1 MHFCPRF
8 LNATLIPLLLQSAFR
23 RAFCSFRGISDMH
36 SMIQIFNAAQY
47 LSLFTNEEIEFHSI
61 CIPCQD
67 NTAHRGT
74 RNELVFSPDPF
85 LALSTGSA
93 PKLFYLGPDTE
104 NLSQMMKSFPSSL
117 SYIRVL

>member
-8 LNATLIPLLLQSAFR
+8 LNATLVPLLLKSAFR

-47 LSLFTNEEIEFHSI
+47 ISLFTNEEIEFHSI
-61 CIPCQD
+61 CITCQD

-74 RNELVFSPDPF
+74 RNELVFFPLIDLADLLFIAFPEMFAGSVPF
-85 LALSTGSA
+85 NSA
-93 PKLFYLGPDTE
+93 SKMWL
-104 NLSQMMKSFPSSL
+104 
-117 SYIRVL
+117 